1 MPATLQRPCGVFAL
15 CAFPAAGALYVAHVI
30 GVPTYIGLSLVALTA
45 LVASLLPARSAPRPR
60 PSPDTLLHT
69 H

>member
-30 GVPTYIGLSLVALTA
+30 GMPTYVGLSLVAMTA
-45 LVASLLPARSAPRPR
+45 LVASLLPERSTPRARPSAP
-60 PSPDTLLHT
+60 LHT